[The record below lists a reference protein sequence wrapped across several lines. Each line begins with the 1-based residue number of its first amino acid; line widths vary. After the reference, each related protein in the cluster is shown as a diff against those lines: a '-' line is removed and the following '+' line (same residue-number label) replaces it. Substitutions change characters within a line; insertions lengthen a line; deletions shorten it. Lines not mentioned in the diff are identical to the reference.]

1 MQNKMENSEITRK
14 NILNVAKKM
23 FSQKGY
29 ANTKLSEISKEIGMT
44 RGAIYWH
51 FKDKY
56 QLYEVIIDSSTT
68 KLEKIIYNILD
79 SDMSPQ
85 KKIKKLIIKTI
96 FLITNNDY
104 FQVFDEFSDFKNNS
118 SKELNKLNLEHKER
132 SHIFKKKVIKVIK
145 NGISEDKFDKDCNPE
160 IVVIALLSYLAGIRT
175 LWLSKMID
183 LEKNDFLAFQENAE
197 EFADIF
203 IHGLKGT

>member
-1 MQNKMENSEITRK
+1 MQNKTENSEITRK

-56 QLYEVIIDSSTT
+56 QLYEIIINNSTT

-118 SKELNKLNLEHKER
+118 SKELNKLNLEHKKR
-132 SHIFKKKVIKVIK
+132 SQIFKKKVIKVIQ

-160 IVVIALLSYLAGIRT
+160 IVVIAELSGCQ
-175 LWLSKMID
+175 K
-183 LEKNDFLAFQENAE
+183 
-197 EFADIF
+197 
-203 IHGLKGT
+203 